1 MADGFFLGGAAEGME
16 SAAKQGLARDTLAA
30 DTGLRTR
37 GLDIQERNS
46 ANDVGLRTRA
56 LDIQERQIREARARE
71 TLTKVDKQVAD
82 TMSIIGE
89 TVKTALAAGRDPA
102 VVHRTITPLADSAK
116 RLFAASGRDP
126 SLIDSQVDGL
136 LLGGGADKPLSDIAK
151 LRSDLSAG
159 RINQDDFDVGLRNL
173 ANKPAS
179 VIETIRGKVANG
191 ETLSGGE
198 QKVYDDAIS
207 ADPLARALAAAA
219 GAGFRPAATPTAA
232 APAPAAPITTA
243 PAQPGSVPEFAAA
256 ADVEQAFKAGRVK
269 KGDTVRVGGKLMR
282 INP

>member
-1 MADGFFLGGAAEGME
+1 MAVDGFFLGGAAEGI
-16 SAAKQGLARDTLAA
+16 ADADKRALARDTLTA

-37 GLDIQERNS
+37 GLDIQERN
-46 ANDVGLRTRA
+46 AATDAGLRTRA
-56 LDIQERQIREARARE
+56 LDIQEKQIREARARE
-71 TLTKVDKQVAD
+71 TLTKVDKHIAD
-82 TMSIIGE
+82 TMSTIGE

-102 VVHRTITPLADSAK
+102 LIHKTISPLADSAK
-116 RLFAASGRDP
+116 RLYSATGRDP
-126 SLIDSQVDGL
+126 LLIDSQIDGL
-136 LLGGGADKPLSDIAK
+136 LLGGGAEKPLSDIAK
-151 LRSDLSAG
+151 LRSDLNAG
-159 RINQDDFDVGLRNL
+159 RINQADFDMGLRNL

-179 VIETIRGKVANG
+179 VIETVRGKIANG

-219 GAGFRPAATPTAA
+219 GGGFRTSPAAASH
-232 APAPAAPITTA
+232 APQPAAIP
-243 PAQPGSVPEFAAA
+243 PAQPGALPEFGSAG
-256 ADVEQAFKAGRVK
+256 DVEAAFKAGRVK